1 MFSAGKH
8 AEFRAFSG
16 WARTSH
22 PAQEVTWMSTELHD
36 RSVSELTKEF
46 SRDAS
51 ELVRK
56 ELMLA
61 KAEMMFKGRRLAV
74 GLALVAAGAVCGL
87 VVIGTLTAAAIMALD
102 IAVAD
107 WAAALIVAAILAAV
121 TAILVL
127 SGWKSVRRATPAAP
141 TDTVHSVKEDVAW
154 VKTRAKSGTK

>member
-61 KAEMMFKGRRLAV
+61 KAEMMLKGGGWQWGWLWSRPALSV
-74 GLALVAAGAVCGL
+74 G
-87 VVIGTLTAAAIMALD
+87 
-102 IAVAD
+102 
-107 WAAALIVAAILAAV
+107 
-121 TAILVL
+121 
-127 SGWKSVRRATPAAP
+127 
-141 TDTVHSVKEDVAW
+141 
-154 VKTRAKSGTK
+154 